1 MTQLGTP
8 EFLELGDQEDNP
20 IGRYWWD
27 RLECHI
33 KTSVGLNK
41 AIIFKKKCKTA
52 IKRTGATPKGYL
64 EEVNSP

>member
-41 AIIFKKKCKTA
+41 AIIFKKNAKQQ
-52 IKRTGATPKGYL
+52 
-64 EEVNSP
+64 

>member
-41 AIIFKKKCKTA
+41 AIILKKMQ
-52 IKRTGATPKGYL
+52 
-64 EEVNSP
+64 NSNKKNWSNT